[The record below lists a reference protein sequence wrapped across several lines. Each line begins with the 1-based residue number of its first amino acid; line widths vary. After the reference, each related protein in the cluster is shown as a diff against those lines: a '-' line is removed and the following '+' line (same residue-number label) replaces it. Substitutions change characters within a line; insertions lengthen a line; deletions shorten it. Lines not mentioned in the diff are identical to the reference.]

1 MNIIIKSTKI
11 IDVTSKYHNKIKDV
25 YIEDGIIKKIGDKIS
40 KIGVQEYSSKN
51 LHMSVGWMD
60 MHCNFRE
67 PGYEYKD
74 DLNSGIQSA
83 INGGFTSVLLMPQTN
98 PVIDNKS
105 LVEFIK
111 NNTKESI
118 IDVHTSGSITKNIEG
133 NDLVEMQ
140 DMNSALDAEYLQM
153 TKNL

>member
-1 MNIIIKSTKI
+1 M
-11 IDVTSKYHNKIKDV
+11 
-25 YIEDGIIKKIGDKIS
+25 DGYD
-40 KIGVQEYSSKN
+40 
-51 LHMSVGWMD
+51 
-60 MHCNFRE
+60 CNFRE

-140 DMNSALDAEYLQM
+140 DMNSSGCVEYLQM